1 MKSYSKKRTRS
12 QVSTGYKPASIPYA
26 VYQQQIRAGKILPVY
41 ILFGADH
48 PGKDEIINEI
58 KTAEKYLIETFQI
71 PETDAGKRE
80 RITSFLSR
88 VFAQSLWGDKL
99 LLIIRNF
106 ENLSL
111 AQQKDILTQV
121 ATLPVNYFA
130 TVVIDCKFR
139 GDSQSL
145 FSEFSNIAVLNFY
158 APDQRMIIQYISELA
173 NNLGLII
180 DSESS
185 KILLDLIGTD
195 FATINLELEK
205 IKIYLGDK
213 TRITPDIVLVSC
225 GFSKESSVEELTSA
239 TFQRNRTSS
248 IANLYRLQKD
258 REVPVYIVSWL
269 SNTCFQ
275 LLQIKLGATRED
287 LHVGVNRFKSLLI
300 QSQIWTAKE
309 LTNFILELAKID
321 KKIKTGYP
329 EPYVLLGNLLIRT
342 GKDDGYYYN

>member
-1 MKSYSKKRTRS
+1 MRSYPKRRAQSK
-12 QVSTGYKPASIPYA
+12 TGTSYKPTSIPYT
-26 VYQQQIRAGKILPVY
+26 VYLQQIRTGKILPVY
-41 ILFGADH
+41 VLFGAEH
-48 PGKDEIINEI
+48 PGKEEIVNEL
-58 KTAEKYLIETFQI
+58 KNADKYSVELFQM
-71 PETDAGKRE
+71 PETETGRKE
-80 RITSFLSR
+80 RISSFLSR

-99 LLIIRNF
+99 LLILRNF

-111 AQQKDILTQV
+111 TQQKDILTQIS
-121 ATLPVNYFA
+121 TLPVNYFA
-130 TVVIDCKFR
+130 TVVIDCKFS

-145 FSEFSNIAVLNFY
+145 FKEYNNIAVLNFY

-173 NNLGLII
+173 NNLGLVI
-180 DSESS
+180 DSESA

-239 TFQRNRTSS
+239 TFQRNRKSS
-248 IANLYRLQKD
+248 ISNLYRLQKD
-258 REVPVYIVSWL
+258 HEIPVIIVSRL
-269 SNTCFQ
+269 SNTGFQ
-275 LLQIKLGATRED
+275 ILQIKLGASRED
-287 LHVGVNRFKSLLI
+287 LHVFVNRFKSLLN

-342 GKDDGYYYN
+342 GKDNGYYYT